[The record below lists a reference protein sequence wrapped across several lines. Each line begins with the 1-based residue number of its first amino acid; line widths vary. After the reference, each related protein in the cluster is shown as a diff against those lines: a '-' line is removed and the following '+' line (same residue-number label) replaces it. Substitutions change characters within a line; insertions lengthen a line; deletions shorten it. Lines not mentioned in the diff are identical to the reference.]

1 MMSDHAAQTNE
12 QSEGLG
18 VVFSD
23 TNANAS
29 SHPYMGK
36 GMASWIQ
43 ACRSSSS
50 KGCENHNS
58 ALVGNIVGQFKEHD
72 FLAVERVKFKEVKL
86 LSFDM
91 NQRYTGGFVG
101 KLSSAADNVD
111 LVSHSLQSD
120 ETTEGGWENF
130 RITDKSSTRRDL
142 ELFDDEITFFE
153 RVSAESL
160 AESSLKWKASA
171 SYHFQNLDANVS
183 EFGHF
188 PMFEINKKMET
199 IMASRKKS
207 TCGAMFIK
215 MKKVNLPVCESTA
228 TSSLVELAPGS
239 WHAANNMIDNA
250 ENAMRPYEGFQPN
263 YAFNVSR
270 NSFPAIH
277 GCKCEKAN
285 TAACMFSCGLAYKV
299 PENTNLSW
307 MKRKLWCCF
316 SNNKFITAVTK
327 NNIDSMPTSF
337 GIQWKSPK
345 DGSTLVF
352 RESSPND
359 FPCHSSTEEHEN
371 SIKDESSHRWLVG
384 QKRLSQPDDSEMHLW
399 PSKIPKCQM
408 QDVSQPRSCRTLKS
422 VGSGEGFRRFSSPI
436 NSLLVID
443 EMGLEHC
450 HRELM
455 MGNPALTHINDT
467 ALSEKFITP
476 TNQNYGQKEIP
487 IVPFVN
493 FTSVESR
500 RGPGGIG
507 THLMREDNESFTK
520 AGSVYH
526 SPHRS
531 SSLLG
536 KTFSRPP
543 TCVASPNLS
552 KCNCSSPSLAAEAL
566 CRNIET
572 GTTDRVEQHA
582 STERTTSASVEKT
595 VDVSSSGNLVKACSR
610 WVKRLQHNHSETLSL
625 CAKMFKKCVDSSSEL
640 QNMSS
645 SRMQNYNTMSHDD
658 SRSMEDHKCDRTMKF
673 SENDS
678 PSIGDTEK
686 ALQSWIRRWR
696 CNHSQVSPTA
706 LRPVASMAFQPS
718 EKIEGKKFASIGA
731 MALMGKAI
739 NNYKPCRIRRK
750 DASLVWTT

>member
-12 QSEGLG
+12 QGEGLG
-18 VVFSD
+18 VAFSD

-36 GMASWIQ
+36 GMARWIQ

-50 KGCENHNS
+50 KGWENHNA
-58 ALVGNIVGQFKEHD
+58 ALVGNVVDQFKEHD
-72 FLAVERVKFKEVKL
+72 FLAVERVKIKEVKL

-91 NQRYTGGFVG
+91 NQRYSGGYVG
-101 KLSSAADNVD
+101 KLSSTAENVD
-111 LVSHSLQSD
+111 LVSHFLQSD
-120 ETTEGGWENF
+120 ETIEGGWKNF

-171 SYHFQNLDANVS
+171 SYQFQNIDANVS
-183 EFGHF
+183 DFEHF

-207 TCGAMFIK
+207 TCGSMFVK
-215 MKKVNLPVCESTA
+215 MKKVKLPVCESTA
-228 TSSLVELAPGS
+228 TSSFVELTPGS
-239 WHAANNMIDNA
+239 WHAANNMIDNT
-250 ENAMRPYEGFQPN
+250 ENAMRPCEGFQPN
-263 YAFNVSR
+263 Y
-270 NSFPAIH
+270 
-277 GCKCEKAN
+277 
-285 TAACMFSCGLAYKV
+285 AYKV

-316 SNNKFITAVTK
+316 SNNKFITAVSK

-337 GIQWKSPK
+337 GILWKSSK

-352 RESSPND
+352 SESNPND
-359 FPCHSSTEEHEN
+359 FPCHSSTEEQEN

-384 QKRLSQPDDSEMHLW
+384 QKRLSQPDDSDTHLW

-422 VGSGEGFRRFSSPI
+422 VGSGEGFHRLSSPI
-436 NSLLVID
+436 NSLLVVD
-443 EMGLEHC
+443 EMGLDHC

-455 MGNPALTHINDT
+455 MGDSGLTHINDN

-476 TNQNYGQKEIP
+476 TNQNYGQKEIT

-493 FTSVESR
+493 VTSVEGR

-507 THLMREDNESFTK
+507 THFMGEDKESFTK

-536 KTFSRPP
+536 KPFSRPP
-543 TCVASPNLS
+543 TVCIFCKLQCVASPNLR
-552 KCNCSSPSLAAEAL
+552 KCNCTSPSLAAEAP

-572 GTTDRVEQHA
+572 GTTDGVEQHP
-582 STERTTSASVEKT
+582 STERTTSASVERT
-595 VDVSSSGNLVKACSR
+595 VDFSGSNNLVKTRST
-610 WVKRLQHNHSETLSL
+610 WVKRLQHNQSETLTL
-625 CAKMFKKCVDSSSEL
+625 CTKMFKKCVDSSSEL

-645 SRMQNYNTMSHDD
+645 SRMHN
-658 SRSMEDHKCDRTMKF
+658 RSMEDHKCDRTMTF

-678 PSIGDTEK
+678 PSTGDTEK
-686 ALQSWIRRWR
+686 ALQAWIRRWR
-696 CNHSQVSPTA
+696 CNHSQAASPTA
-706 LRPVASMAFQPS
+706 LRPVASVAFQPS
-718 EKIEGKKFASIGA
+718 ENFEGKKFASIGA

-750 DASLVWTT
+750 DASLVWTI